1 MQTNLMR
8 YRVRGEIGPSSAHA
22 RGRQVRKRGVSSREK
37 EGAPHLFGSVRLGF
51 RLDRVELIVI
61 NAIGI
66 ASALNSLHTVL
77 CLKTETRLRELAMM
91 AGGSQEAVF

>member
-1 MQTNLMR
+1 MQTNLMGN
-8 YRVRGEIGPSSAHA
+8 RVREGEIDGPSSAHA

-37 EGAPHLFGSVRLGF
+37 ESAPHLFGSVRLGF

-66 ASALNSLHTVL
+66 ASPALNSPHTDM
-77 CLKTETRLRELAMM
+77 R
-91 AGGSQEAVF
+91 